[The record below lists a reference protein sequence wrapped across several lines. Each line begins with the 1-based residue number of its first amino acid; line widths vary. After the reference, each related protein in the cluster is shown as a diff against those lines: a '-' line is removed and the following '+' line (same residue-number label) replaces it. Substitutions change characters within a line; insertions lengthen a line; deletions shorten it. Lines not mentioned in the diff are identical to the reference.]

1 MNFELLENEK
11 YIRKNNIKINYK
23 IKINNSLT
31 PNIIGIHNKKLIIN
45 AFDVQHGLI
54 KATGYVFNRIA
65 YISDCNKIP
74 NQSMKNLF
82 DLDYLIIDCLREKKH
97 PSHFNLNDAVYLVK
111 QVKPKKAILTNLH
124 VDLDYENLKNK
135 LPSNIIPAYDG
146 LNFNF

>member
-1 MNFELLENEK
+1 
-11 YIRKNNIKINYK
+11 
-23 IKINNSLT
+23 
-31 PNIIGIHNKKLIIN
+31 
-45 AFDVQHGLI
+45 
-54 KATGYVFNRIA
+54 
-65 YISDCNKIP
+65 
-74 NQSMKNLF
+74 MKNLF

-97 PSHFNLNDAVYLVK
+97 PSHFNFNDAVCLVK

>member
-1 MNFELLENEK
+1 MK
-11 YIRKNNIKINYK
+11 A
-23 IKINNSLT
+23 
-31 PNIIGIHNKKLIIN
+31 NIIKDKFVIKKNNKKLIIN

-54 KATGYVFNRIA
+54 KATGYVFNRIS
-65 YISDCNKIP
+65 YISDCHKIP

-97 PSHFNLNDAVYLVK
+97 PSHFNFNDAVCLVK